1 MSKTGIATTIKFLLV
16 FVLLAATGCA
26 APATQAPAEPAAPQ
40 APAEPAKTE
49 APAQAVVTEA
59 PAEPVVTEAPAE
71 PAEVKPL
78 RVALYAQYIQWF
90 PLEQALKDYQATH
103 PEFQYEFLTLP
114 AEEQAYAALTQKLQ
128 LDAQQQTAPYDV
140 IFGPTPFIEPSFL
153 AKLGLL
159 EPLDEHFPQE
169 TWDDVYSSVLTE
181 IKYTG
186 DGKIYTYPFWSDVFG
201 LIYRPSMLVEAT
213 GSDVPPATWD
223 EILAACEQV
232 KAKMG
237 DTVSCF
243 GGDWK
248 FSHRLFMPILGTFTD
263 QMFNEEGILNL
274 EGEPTLKTLRLI
286 KDLYQYMPDNSAEAL
301 GSSKTFQANGVVMMT
316 YWQAQVLR
324 AVQANVPADDV
335 MMTSFPRGDF
345 ENTIFWTGGAI
356 IPKYSSN
363 IPGAITFLKEILHT
377 QPMIDVSYLENYKI
391 VPFKSIAEAYIA
403 QDKLPEWAP
412 GLISLLEVAQPIP
425 SNEYYL
431 SFEQPILQEELEKM
445 LLLDQSPEETQANII
460 ARMAEEIARSK

>member
-1 MSKTGIATTIKFLLV
+1 MLKTRFSTIVPILLILT
-16 FVLLAATGCA
+16 LLAAAGCTT
-26 APATQAPAEPAAPQ
+26 ATQAPAEPV
-40 APAEPAKTE
+40 EPAATE
-49 APAQAVVTEA
+49 APAAVES
-59 PAEPVVTEAPAE
+59 
-71 PAEVKPL
+71 KPL

-103 PEFQYEFLTLP
+103 PDFQFEFLTLP

-128 LDAQQQTAPYDV
+128 LAAQQQTAPYDV

-159 EPLDEHFPQE
+159 EPLDDYFPQA
-169 TWDDVYSSVLTE
+169 TWDDVYPSVLKE

-201 LIYRPSMLVEAT
+201 LIYRPSMLMEAT
-213 GSDVPPATWD
+213 GSDVPPKTWD
-223 EILAACEQV
+223 EILQACEQV
-232 KAKMG
+232 KANYG
-237 DTVSCF
+237 DSVSCF

-248 FSHRLFMPILGTFTD
+248 FSHRLFMPILGTYTD
-263 QMFNEEGILNL
+263 NMYTPEGILNL
-274 EGEPTLKTLRLI
+274 EGEPTLKTLQLI
-286 KDLYQYMPDNSAEAL
+286 KELYQYMPANSADAL

-324 AVQANVPADDV
+324 AIQANVPADDV
-335 MMTSFPRGDF
+335 LMSSFPSGTND
-345 ENTIFWTGGAI
+345 NTIFWTGGAI

-377 QPMIDVSYLENYKI
+377 QPMIDISYLENYKI
-391 VPFKSIAEAYIA
+391 VPFKSIADQYIA
-403 QDKLPEWAP
+403 ENKLPEWAP

-431 SFEQPILQEELEKM
+431 SFEQPILGEELEKM
-445 LLLDQSPEETQANII
+445 LLLDQSPEETQANIVR
-460 ARMAEEIARSK
+460 RMAEELEKAK

>member
-1 MSKTGIATTIKFLLV
+1 MSKTRSSIFIP
-16 FVLLAATGCA
+16 VLLMIALVLASGCSAAT
-26 APATQAPAEPAAPQ
+26 QVPAEPAA
-40 APAEPAKTE
+40 TE
-49 APAQAVVTEA
+49 APAQPAATES
-59 PAEPVVTEAPAE
+59 
-71 PAEVKPL
+71 KPL

-103 PEFQYEFLTLP
+103 PDFKYEFLTLP

-128 LDAQQQTAPYDV
+128 LAAQQQTAPYDV

-159 EPLDEHFPQE
+159 EPLDDYFPQE
-169 TWDDVYSSVLTE
+169 TWDDVYASVLKE

-201 LIYRPSMLVEAT
+201 LISRPSMLKDVT
-213 GSDVPPATWD
+213 GSDVPPKTWD
-223 EILAACEQV
+223 EILQICEQV
-232 KAKMG
+232 KAKYG
-237 DTVSCF
+237 DSPSCF

-248 FSHRLFMPILGTFTD
+248 FSHRLFMPILGTYTD
-263 QMFNEEGILNL
+263 QMYTPEGVLNL
-274 EGEPTLKTLRLI
+274 EGEPTLKTLQLM
-286 KDLYQYMPDNSAEAL
+286 KELYQYMPANSADAL

-324 AVQANVPADDV
+324 AIQANVPADDV
-335 MMTSFPRGDF
+335 VMTSFPSGTND
-345 ENTIFWTGGAI
+345 NTIFWTGGAI

-363 IPGAITFLKEILHT
+363 IPGAITFIKEILHT
-377 QPMIDVSYLENYKI
+377 QPMIDISYLENYKI
-391 VPFKSIAEAYIA
+391 VPFRSIAEQY
-403 QDKLPEWAP
+403 QSEGKLPEWAP

-431 SFEQPILQEELEKM
+431 SFEQPILGEELEKM
-445 LLLDQSPEETQANII
+445 LLTGQTPEETQANIVR
-460 ARMAEEIARSK
+460 RMAEELAAAK

>member
-1 MSKTGIATTIKFLLV
+1 MLKTRISTMLAILMVIAILV
-16 FVLLAATGCA
+16 TGCA
-26 APATQAPAEPAAPQ
+26 TATPAPVEPAA
-40 APAEPAKTE
+40 TE
-49 APAQAVVTEA
+49 AAAQPAATEP
-59 PAEPVVTEAPAE
+59 PA

-128 LDAQQQTAPYDV
+128 LDAQQETAPYDV

-159 EPLDEHFPQE
+159 EPLDEYFPQE
-169 TWDDVYSSVLTE
+169 TWDDVYSSVLKE

-201 LIYRPSMLVEAT
+201 LIYRPSMLMQAT
-213 GSDVPPATWD
+213 GSDVPPKTWD
-223 EILAACEQV
+223 EILAACEKV
-232 KAKMG
+232 KAEFG

-248 FSHRLFMPILGTFTD
+248 FSHRLFMPILGTYTEN
-263 QMFNEEGILNL
+263 MYTPEGILNL
-274 EGEPTLKTLRLI
+274 EGEPTLKTLQLM
-286 KDLYQYMPDNSAEAL
+286 KELYAYMPANSADAL
-301 GSSKTFQANGVVMMT
+301 GSSKTFQANGVAMMA

-335 MMTSFPRGDF
+335 AMSSFPSGTND
-345 ENTIFWTGGAI
+345 NTIFWTAGAI
-356 IPKYSSN
+356 IPKYSAN
-363 IPGAITFLKEILHT
+363 IPGAITFIKEILHT
-377 QPMIDVSYLENYKI
+377 QAMIDISYLDNYKI
-391 VPFKSIAEAYIA
+391 VPFRSIAEKYQAEN
-403 QDKLPEWAP
+403 KLPSWAP

-431 SFEQPILQEELEKM
+431 SFEQPILGEELEKM
-445 LLLDQSPEETQANII
+445 LISGQSPEDTQANILK
-460 ARMAEEIARSK
+460 RLAEELERAK

>member
-1 MSKTGIATTIKFLLV
+1 MLKTRFSNILAVLLV
-16 FVLLAATGCA
+16 IVLLGSAGCTAATPA
-26 APATQAPAEPAAPQ
+26 AVEPAA
-40 APAEPAKTE
+40 TE
-49 APAQAVVTEA
+49 APAQTE
-59 PAEPVVTEAPAE
+59 T
-71 PAEVKPL
+71 KPL

-103 PEFQYEFLTLP
+103 PDFQFEFLTLP

-159 EPLDEHFPQE
+159 EPLDDYFSQDF
-169 TWDDVYSSVLTE
+169 WVDVYPSVLKE

-201 LIYRPSMLVEAT
+201 LIYRPSMLKDVT
-213 GSDVPPATWD
+213 GSDVPPTSWD
-223 EILAACEQV
+223 EILQVCAQV
-232 KAKMG
+232 KAKYG
-237 DTVSCF
+237 DSPSCF

-248 FSHRLFMPILGTFTD
+248 FSHRLLMPILGTYTQNMYTAD
-263 QMFNEEGILNL
+263 GVLDMS
-274 EGEPTLKTLRLI
+274 GEPGLKTLQLM
-286 KDLYQYMPDNSAEAL
+286 KELYQYMPANSADAL

-324 AVQANVPADDV
+324 AIQANVPADDV
-335 MMTSFPRGDF
+335 LMTSFPKGTN

-363 IPGAITFLKEILHT
+363 IPAAITFLKEILHT
-377 QPMIDVSYLENYKI
+377 QPMIDISYLENYKI
-391 VPFKSIAEAYIA
+391 VPFKSIAEKYIA
-403 QDKLPEWAP
+403 ENKLPNWAP

-431 SFEQPILQEELEKM
+431 SFEQPVLGEELEKM
-445 LLLDQSPEETQANII
+445 LLSGQSPEDTQANIV
-460 ARMAEEIARSK
+460 RRFQEELDKMK

>member
-1 MSKTGIATTIKFLLV
+1 MHKTRISTMLAILMVIAILV
-16 FVLLAATGCA
+16 TGCA
-26 APATQAPAEPAAPQ
+26 TATPAPVEPAA
-40 APAEPAKTE
+40 TE
-49 APAQAVVTEA
+49 AVAQPAATEP
-59 PAEPVVTEAPAE
+59 PA

-128 LDAQQQTAPYDV
+128 LDAQQETAPYDV

-159 EPLDEHFPQE
+159 EPLDEYFPQE
-169 TWDDVYSSVLTE
+169 TWDDVYASVLKE

-201 LIYRPSMLVEAT
+201 LIYRPSMLTQAT
-213 GSDVPPATWD
+213 GSDVPPKTWD
-223 EILAACEQV
+223 EILAACEKV
-232 KAKMG
+232 KAEFG

-248 FSHRLFMPILGTFTD
+248 FSHRLFMPILGTFTED
-263 QMFNEEGILNL
+263 MYTPEGILNL
-274 EGEPTLKTLRLI
+274 EGEPTLKTLQLM
-286 KDLYQYMPDNSAEAL
+286 KELYQYMPANSADAL
-301 GSSKTFQANGVVMMT
+301 GSSKTFQANGVALMT

-324 AVQANVPADDV
+324 AIQANVPADDV
-335 MMTSFPRGDF
+335 AMTSFPSGTND
-345 ENTIFWTGGAI
+345 NTIFWTAGAI
-356 IPKYSSN
+356 IPKYSAN
-363 IPGAITFLKEILHT
+363 IPGAITFIKEILHT
-377 QPMIDVSYLENYKI
+377 QAMIDVSYLDNYKI
-391 VPFKSIAEAYIA
+391 VPFRSIAEKYQAEN
-403 QDKLPEWAP
+403 KLPSWAP

-431 SFEQPILQEELEKM
+431 SFEQPILGEELEKM
-445 LLLDQSPEETQANII
+445 LISGQSPEDTQANILK
-460 ARMAEEIARSK
+460 RLAEELERAK

>member
-1 MSKTGIATTIKFLLV
+1 MNKSRTLTTLAILLV
-16 FVLLAATGCA
+16 IAIMAMTGCTT
-26 APATQAPAEPAAPQ
+26 ATPAPAEPAA
-40 APAEPAKTE
+40 TE
-49 APAQAVVTEA
+49 AAAQPAATEPPAQAET
-59 PAEPVVTEAPAE
+59 
-71 PAEVKPL
+71 KPL

-159 EPLDEHFPQE
+159 EPLDDYFPQE
-169 TWDDVYSSVLTE
+169 TWDDVYSSVLKE

-201 LIYRPSMLVEAT
+201 LIYRPSMLKDAT
-213 GSDVPPATWD
+213 GSDVPPTSWD
-223 EILAACEQV
+223 EILQVCEQV
-232 KAKMG
+232 KAKFG

-248 FSHRLFMPILGTFTD
+248 FSHRLFMPILGTYTEN
-263 QMFNEEGILNL
+263 MYTPEGVLNL
-274 EGEPTLKTLRLI
+274 EGEPTLKTLQLM
-286 KDLYQYMPDNSAEAL
+286 KELYQYMPANSADAL
-301 GSSKTFQANGVVMMT
+301 GSSKTFQANGVVLMT

-324 AVQANVPADDV
+324 AIQANVPADDV
-335 MMTSFPRGDF
+335 AMTSFPRGTND
-345 ENTIFWTGGAI
+345 NTIFWTAGAI
-356 IPKYSSN
+356 IPKYSAN
-363 IPGAITFLKEILHT
+363 IPGAITFIKEILHT
-377 QPMIDVSYLENYKI
+377 QAMIDISYLDNYKI
-391 VPFKSIAEAYIA
+391 VPFRSVADKYQAEN
-403 QDKLPEWAP
+403 KLPTWAP

-431 SFEQPILQEELEKM
+431 SFEQPILGEELEKM
-445 LLLDQSPEETQANII
+445 LIANQSPEDTQANIL
-460 ARMAEEIARSK
+460 RRLAEELEKSK

>member
-1 MSKTGIATTIKFLLV
+1 MFKSRFSSIMALLLAVTLLV
-16 FVLLAATGCA
+16 SAGCA
-26 APATQAPAEPAAPQ
+26 PAVQAPPEPAATQAPAEPAATEETT
-40 APAEPAKTE
+40 AAETR
-49 APAQAVVTEA
+49 
-59 PAEPVVTEAPAE
+59 
-71 PAEVKPL
+71 PL

-90 PLEQALKDYQATH
+90 PLEEALKEYQATH
-103 PEFQYEFLTLP
+103 PDFEYEFLTLP

-128 LDAQQQTAPYDV
+128 LDAQQETAPYDI

-159 EPLDEHFPQE
+159 EPLDDHFPQE
-169 TWDDVYSSVLTE
+169 TWDDVYPSVLEE

-201 LIYRPSMLVEAT
+201 LIYRPSMLEEAT
-213 GSDVPPATWD
+213 GSATPPETWD
-223 EILAACEQV
+223 EILQACEQV
-232 KAKMG
+232 KETYG
-237 DTVSCF
+237 DSPSCF

-248 FSHRLFMPILGTFTD
+248 FSHRLLMPILGTYTEN
-263 QMFNEEGILNL
+263 MYTPEGVLNM
-274 EGEPTLKTLRLI
+274 EGEPGLKTLQLL
-286 KDLYQYMPDNSAEAL
+286 KDLYEYMPANSADAL

-324 AVQANVPADDV
+324 AIQANVPEDDV
-335 MMTSFPRGDF
+335 LMTSFPKGDY

-377 QPMIDVSYLENYKI
+377 QPMIDISYLENYKV
-391 VPFKSIAEAYIA
+391 VPFESVAQNYIAE
-403 QDKLPEWAP
+403 DKLPTWAP
-412 GLISLLEVAQPIP
+412 GLIGLLEVAQPIP

-431 SFEQPILQEELEKM
+431 SFEQPILGEEVEKM
-445 LLLDQSPEETQANII
+445 LLLGQSPEETQENIVRRFKEEL
-460 ARMAEEIARSK
+460 ARMQ